1 MRVMRKNVVPE
12 TSYPLNYR
20 EEDSIALASLIKK
33 QESVCLVAMKKVGI
47 SNFVRFFFHHP
58 EIKKKYFGKEGD
70 NFIFI
75 FCDLNNL
82 LEVSKKS
89 FWMFI
94 LKRFYEQIKESSFG
108 MGVEK
113 KVEDLYKEASIGADA
128 FLCFDNLKKGLEF
141 LVSQTDCY
149 VVLILLRFDRLLP
162 ILDKDFFIN
171 LQSLLDAVK
180 FHLIYL
186 TTSVRPLPEL
196 CPEIFKG
203 AHIAT
208 FAYTY
213 FVKPAKIEEIKAI
226 SSYFK
231 LTQNYCP
238 KINSKIK
245 DEILKLGGGHNM
257 LTRLIGISF
266 SESAKTNLIADDL
279 LGDERILLILEEIWE
294 NLTPVEQNFLT
305 RLVREEK
312 IEKTAKIDYLL
323 KAGILKDGNGQFLLF
338 SPLFKGYILKK
349 LQIPKE
355 ELQRE
360 FTKKENLL
368 LSFLLENKEK
378 ICGRDEIINAVW
390 PEYKVSDDL
399 AVSDWSID
407 RLVWRLR
414 GKIKTRG
421 ENYKIITIRGRGYK
435 LFA

>member
-1 MRVMRKNVVPE
+1 MRKNVVPE
-12 TSYPLNYR
+12 ASYPLNYR
-20 EEDSIALASLIKK
+20 KEDSTALASLIKK
-33 QESVCLVAMKKVGI
+33 HESVCLVAMKKVGI
-47 SNFVRFFFHHP
+47 SNFLRFFFYHP
-58 EIKKKYFGKEGD
+58 QIKKEYFNGKEN
-70 NFIFI
+70 NFLFI

-82 LEVSKKS
+82 LEISKKS
-89 FWMFI
+89 FWTLI
-94 LKRFYEQIKESSFG
+94 LKRFFEQIKDSDFEIKI
-108 MGVEK
+108 K
-113 KVEDLYKEASIGADA
+113 KEVEDLYKSASVGTDV
-128 FLCFDNLKKGLEF
+128 FLYFDNLKKSLES
-141 LVSQTDCY
+141 LISQTDCY

-180 FHLIYL
+180 FHLTYL

-196 CPEIFKG
+196 CSEIFKG
-203 AHIAT
+203 AYIST
-208 FAYTY
+208 FAYSH
-213 FVKPAKIEEIKAI
+213 FVKPAKTEEMRAI

-231 LTQNYCP
+231 LTKNYCQ
-238 KINSKIK
+238 KINFKTKDKIL
-245 DEILKLGGGHNM
+245 ELGGGHNM

-266 SESAKTNLIADDL
+266 SESSRTCLSINNLL
-279 LGDERILLILEEIWE
+279 SDERIVLALEEIWE
-294 NLTPVEQNFLT
+294 NLTSAEQNFLT

-312 IEKTAKIDYLL
+312 IEETAKIDYLL
-323 KAGILKDGNGQFLLF
+323 KAGFLKDGNGQFLLF

-355 ELQRE
+355 EPQKE

-368 LSFLLENKEK
+368 LSFLLKNKEK
-378 ICGRDEIINAVW
+378 ICGRDEIINAIW

-399 AVSDWSID
+399 AVSDWAID

-435 LFA
+435 FFA